1 MELKDLSP
9 GMQKDIIMRPRTV
22 AEATLSSALE
32 MVQGNINDETLG
44 MILDQCIELL
54 VFCRTSLTANKKK
67 IVDFKK

>member
-9 GMQKDIIMRPRTV
+9 DMQKDIIMRPRTV
-22 AEATLSSALE
+22 AEATLSSALG

-54 VFCRTSLTANKKK
+54 IFCRTSLTANKEK